1 MIDPVVSEIP
11 EGAVVADVR
20 SYLDGRVG
28 RDAYDAGHVPGAVF
42 VDLDEQLAAHT
53 DPAVGGRHPLPT
65 PEALRGRDGV
75 ARDRRRRRR
84 RGLRRRGRRDGRAAG
99 VDAARDRP

>member
-42 VDLDEQLAAHT
+42 VDLDEALAAHT
-53 DPAVGGRHPLPT
+53 DPAAAGRHPLPT
-65 PEALRGRDGV
+65 PEHFAARDGRR
-75 ARDRRRRRR
+75 RDRRRRRR
-84 RGLRRRGRRDGRAAG
+84 RRLRRRRRRDGRAAG
-99 VDAARDRP
+99 VDAARHRS